1 MQKDKKVIQE
11 DEWGEVIVIDSAVQ
25 MGPDET
31 GRVLVVGSHGSELTA
46 RYVAQ
51 YLPFGVILNDAG
63 KGKNNAGISGLSIL
77 NSMDILGATVDCMTA
92 RIGEGHD
99 NYNSGIISAV
109 NDKAK
114 AAGVQVGMTALEAA
128 RIMLAAKKSSL
139 ITSPT
144 PVVYE
149 DEHGRIVL
157 ADTISYLNTSH
168 RGSVVVS
175 GSHCAHPTFE
185 WVKDFGLRGIFL
197 NDGGKGKDNQGIS
210 GLPVF
215 DQAGVPA
222 AAIDCMSAMIG
233 NARDAWENGLISA
246 VNESAARRE
255 VIQRMAVQEAAKKVL
270 KIQR

>member
-77 NSMDILGATVDCMTA
+77 NSMHILGATVDCMTA

-168 RGSVVVS
+168 RGCVVVS
-175 GSHCAHPTFE
+175 GSHCAHTTFE
-185 WVKDFGLRGIFL
+185 WIKDLGLKGIFL

-246 VNESAARRE
+246 VNESAARRG

>member
-1 MQKDKKVIQE
+1 MQKAKKVVQE
-11 DEWGEVIVIDSAVQ
+11 EEWGKVIILNSAVQ
-25 MGPDET
+25 MGPGET
-31 GRVLVVGSHGSELTA
+31 GQVLVVGSHGSELAA
-46 RYVAQ
+46 RYVAR
-51 YLPFGVILNDAG
+51 YFPFGVILNDAG
-63 KGKNNAGISGLSIL
+63 KGKNNAGISGLPIL
-77 NSMDILGATVDCMTA
+77 ESMHILGATVDCMTA

-99 NYNSGIISAV
+99 NYYSGIISAV

-128 RIMLAAKKSSL
+128 RIMLAAKKASL

-149 DEHGRIVL
+149 DEYGRIVL
-157 ADTISYLNTSH
+157 ADTISYLNISH
-168 RGSVVVS
+168 SGCVVVS
-175 GSHCAHPTFE
+175 GSHCTCTTFE
-185 WVKDFGLRGIFL
+185 WVRNLGLKGIFL
-197 NDGGKGKDNQGIS
+197 NDAGKGRDNQGIS

-215 DQAGVPA
+215 DQAGIPA

-233 NARDAWENGLISA
+233 NAQDAWENGLISA
-246 VNESAARRE
+246 VNESAARRG

>member
-1 MQKDKKVIQE
+1 MQKEKKIVQE
-11 DEWGEVIVIDSAVQ
+11 EEWGKVTILDSAVQ
-25 MGPDET
+25 MGLDET
-31 GRVLVVGSHGSELTA
+31 GQVLVVGSHGSELTA
-46 RYVAQ
+46 RYVAR

-77 NSMDILGATVDCMTA
+77 ESMHILGATVDCMTA
-92 RIGEGHD
+92 RIGEVHE
-99 NYNSGIISAV
+99 NYYSGIISAV

-114 AAGVQVGMTALEAA
+114 TAGVQVGMTALEAA

-139 ITSPT
+139 ITDPT

-149 DEHGRIVL
+149 GEHGRIVL

-168 RGSVVVS
+168 RGCVVVS
-175 GSHCAHPTFE
+175 GSHCAHTTFE
-185 WVKDFGLRGIFL
+185 WIKDLGLKGIFL
-197 NDGGKGKDNQGIS
+197 NDAGKGKDNQGIS

-215 DQAGVPA
+215 DQAGIPA

-233 NARDAWENGLISA
+233 NARDAWDSGLISA
-246 VNESAARRE
+246 INESAARKG

-270 KIQR
+270 NIQR